1 MKLPFFTLVLLIT
14 FASVNAVLFTPALP
28 SITQYFAITE
38 TDAQLTITWFLIG
51 YALGQLFYGP
61 IANRFGRKPAIYT
74 GIGLQVFSSFLCV
87 FAGMIHAFW
96 LLVVARFLLAVGSG
110 VGLKITY
117 TLVNECYEP
126 KAAAQ
131 KISYLILA
139 FAITP
144 GLSVALGGVLNY
156 YFGWTACF
164 YAGGAY
170 GLVLLLLA
178 ARLPETLKVLDLQAL
193 KLKHLWQGY
202 ATQFTNMRLI
212 SGALLMGGVG
222 SYIYV
227 FAAAAPFI
235 AITHFGM
242 SSVVYGF
249 ENLIP
254 NVGFVIGSLTSATL
268 AKKFSFNPIIRC
280 GLIIVSVSVLTM
292 LGLTW
297 LDFPPLFSLFLPT
310 AFVYFGLCFI
320 LANASAKAMSSVV
333 DKAHGSAVMNFIN
346 MGMSVVAVLV
356 LGLFTMRTL
365 LLPVAYFVLCVMMI
379 AAFHW
384 VKVGERSIDTTAR
397 C

>member
-14 FASVNAVLFTPALP
+14 FASVNALLFTPALP
-28 SITQYFAITE
+28 SITQYFAISE
-38 TDAQLTITWFLIG
+38 ADAQLTITWFLIG

-74 GIGLQVFSSFLCV
+74 GIGLQIISSFLCV
-87 FAGMIHAFW
+87 FAGMIHVFW
-96 LLVVARFLLAVGSG
+96 LLVVARFFLAVGSG

-126 KAAAQ
+126 KAASQ

-139 FAITP
+139 FAVTP
-144 GLSVALGGVLNY
+144 GLAVALGGILNN

-170 GLVLLLLA
+170 GLVLLFLA
-178 ARLPETLKVLDLQAL
+178 ARLPETQQVLDLQAL
-193 KLKHLWQGY
+193 ELKHLWQGY
-202 ATQFTNMRLI
+202 ATQFTNMKLI

-242 SSVVYGF
+242 SSVAYGF

-254 NVGFVIGSLTSATL
+254 NIGFVIGSLTSATL
-268 AKKFSFNPIIRC
+268 AKRFSFNSIIRC
-280 GLIIVSVSVLTM
+280 GLIVVSVSVLIM
-292 LGLTW
+292 LALTW
-297 LDFPPLFSLFLPT
+297 KDFPPLFSLFIPT
-310 AFVYFGLCFI
+310 AFIYFGLCFI

-346 MGMSVVAVLV
+346 MSMSVLAVLL
-356 LGLFTMRTL
+356 LGLFTMQTL
-365 LLPVAYFVLCVMMI
+365 LLPAAYFVLCVMMI
-379 AAFHW
+379 GAFQW
-384 VKVGERSIDTTAR
+384 VKAGEQRL
-397 C
+397 